1 MGNAKKQLTPD
12 QQFNAIIDRITND
25 HDDFWLDSIEDQ
37 VGDCLTGQSNNEEIL
52 KNFELNYSSGS
63 IGIVDFDDLT
73 AEEIRKKIGNDK
85 VLLELLK
92 NSSEILPCDYYIQHN
107 ELNSIQIGETE
118 HQIDLCD
125 HEDLQNLLEK
135 FPQLK
140 GKNDTHITAFGN
152 PCDRAILKLNVELFL
167 DEIKSLF
174 KRSKKHKAPVIKLVQ
189 PSFKQEC
196 PRQRFIKMQL
206 ERQGLM
212 GKIIKLKG
220 KTK

>member
-140 GKNDTHITAFGN
+140 EKIDGCIIDPFNQMTNDYSTVGGRDDKYLEAVLGDF
-152 PCDRAILKLNVELFL
+152 DRICYRDWETDRKSTRLNSSHSA
-167 DEIKSLF
+167 KS
-174 KRSKKHKAPVIKLVQ
+174 RM
-189 PSFKQEC
+189 PSSA
-196 PRQRFIKMQL
+196 
-206 ERQGLM
+206 
-212 GKIIKLKG
+212 
-220 KTK
+220 